1 LKKIWLAV
9 TITILIMLITFGII
23 FLFFHTLSPLNK
35 LLRENE
41 AQNLYN
47 EALEF
52 YETKDYESAIDT
64 LNRLV
69 ESKMFSGERGF
80 WGYLSDTE
88 AAKKAQE
95 TLPKWEFE
103 YAEYLMEE
111 GKFIEGWEQLFYAL
125 DTYPEL
131 EIDASSPKMKAW
143 TMEYARNNDEVSQ
156 INLKYGTAKNLGGKS
171 EIVIIN
177 DSPEPI
183 HIYTCGSISTAITLE
198 ANPESSIKGFVFSW
212 QGPSNRDVQV
222 ALNPPAGDL
231 EMAIAAGK
239 KVFYGYLN
247 LESNTSY
254 ELWFY
259 IQSVP

>member
-1 LKKIWLAV
+1 
-9 TITILIMLITFGII
+9 MLIIFGII
-23 FLFFHTLSPLNK
+23 FLFFHALSPLNK
-35 LLRENE
+35 LLREDE

-47 EALEF
+47 QALDF
-52 YETKDYESAIDT
+52 YETKDYESAIGI

-69 ESKMFSGERGF
+69 ESKLFSGERGF
-80 WGYLSDTE
+80 WGYLGDTE
-88 AAKKAQE
+88 ASKKAQE
-95 TLPKWEFE
+95 MLPKWEFE

-111 GKFIEGWEQLFYAL
+111 GKFVEGWEQLFYAL
-125 DTYPEL
+125 GKYPEL
-131 EIDASSPKMKAW
+131 EIDASSSKMKEW

-156 INLKYGTAKNLGGKS
+156 INLKEGTVKNLGGSS

-177 DSPEPI
+177 DSPRSI
-183 HIYTCGSISTAITLE
+183 HVYTCGSISTCITLE

-212 QGPSNRDVQV
+212 QGPSNRNVQLT
-222 ALNPPAGDL
+222 LNPPAGHL

-239 KVFYGYLN
+239 KVFYGDLN

-259 IQSVP
+259 IQSIP